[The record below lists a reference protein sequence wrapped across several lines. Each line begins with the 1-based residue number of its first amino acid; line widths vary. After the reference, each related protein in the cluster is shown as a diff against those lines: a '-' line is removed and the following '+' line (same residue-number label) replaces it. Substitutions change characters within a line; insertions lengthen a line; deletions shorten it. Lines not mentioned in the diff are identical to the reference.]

1 MPPSLIDGCSC
12 PEFSESF
19 LEIAQRDGRRRSQV
33 EKRSTRPNFLPQPA
47 FVRLKSEPH
56 GVPPRTPSST
66 LDDAVA
72 GYPAS
77 PADAEDQ
84 ASLNPNCTPRR
95 AFNGK
100 IRVLTKTQVMNQAA
114 RNPYP
119 APSTENIA
127 AMQSS
132 AQSPLSVDPAEWKM
146 YLEFQ
151 QLRETFN
158 AFLQN
163 QEEVAEFMSLKQELK
178 EYMAHKQEIQ
188 TFLQSKSSTSSEGE
202 AAANPPEKDD
212 DVGNNMTPM
221 DEDKGNDGEWQPSR
235 RRKHRSSD
243 NAQNTTSH
251 TAPTQTVVL
260 KPTCKAEV
268 YRFTGRDICAAI
280 EKTGVRNKDGF
291 SVHMSEKSNTIS
303 ITTKNPLITSKLL
316 SIGEIKKDDKTYEV
330 TPYMAMAS
338 NQVKGVI
345 YLHGSD
351 NKETP
356 ETLMQDLM
364 CRTNKIVAA
373 RVIGR
378 SGRTVLITFEG
389 KSIPKYVRFLYES
402 YPVSSYRPRP
412 VVCFNC
418 HEIGHK
424 SDVCPNKTSRC
435 DKCGHDHSKDS
446 DCELQPKCHNC
457 GGSHVATSND
467 CPKRRIPPKRRT
479 THTATPPQ
487 ENKTN
492 KPAPTKGAPGPS
504 PVIPTTPSKG
514 AWSTPLCFTDTGA
527 PVVLGMPS
535 NKEAETPSA
544 TVELAIWQ
552 SKVEARMTSVETSIK
567 EMKQMLGTL
576 LSKLNV

>member
-1 MPPSLIDGCSC
+1 
-12 PEFSESF
+12 
-19 LEIAQRDGRRRSQV
+19 
-33 EKRSTRPNFLPQPA
+33 
-47 FVRLKSEPH
+47 
-56 GVPPRTPSST
+56 
-66 LDDAVA
+66 
-72 GYPAS
+72 
-77 PADAEDQ
+77 
-84 ASLNPNCTPRR
+84 
-95 AFNGK
+95 
-100 IRVLTKTQVMNQAA
+100 MNQAA

-163 QEEVAEFMSLKQELK
+163 QEEVAKFISLKQELK

-280 EKTGVRNKDGF
+280 EKTCVRNKDGF

-316 SIGEIKKDDKTYEV
+316 SIGEIKKDDKTCEV

-356 ETLMQDLM
+356 ETFMQDLM

-373 RVIGR
+373 RVIDR

-492 KPAPTKGAPGPS
+492 KPALTKGAPGPS
-504 PVIPTTPSKG
+504 PVIPTTPNRG
-514 AWSTPLCFTDTGA
+514 AWSTPLCFTDTAA

-544 TVELAIWQ
+544 TVELTLWQ
-552 SKVEARMTSVETSIK
+552 SKVESRMTSVETSIK

>member
-1 MPPSLIDGCSC
+1 M
-12 PEFSESF
+12 
-19 LEIAQRDGRRRSQV
+19 
-33 EKRSTRPNFLPQPA
+33 
-47 FVRLKSEPH
+47 
-56 GVPPRTPSST
+56 
-66 LDDAVA
+66 
-72 GYPAS
+72 
-77 PADAEDQ
+77 
-84 ASLNPNCTPRR
+84 
-95 AFNGK
+95 K
-100 IRVLTKTQVMNQAA
+100 I
-114 RNPYP
+114 
-119 APSTENIA
+119 
-127 AMQSS
+127 S
-132 AQSPLSVDPAEWKM
+132 AQSPLGVDPAEWKM
-146 YLEFQ
+146 YLEFKQ
-151 QLRETFN
+151 SRETFT

-163 QEEVAEFMSLKQELK
+163 QEEVAEFMSSKQDLK
-178 EYMAHKQEIQ
+178 EYMAHKQEFQ
-188 TFLQSKSSTSSEGE
+188 TFLQSKSGTLSEGE
-202 AAANPPEKDD
+202 AAVNQPEKDD
-212 DVGNNMTPM
+212 DVENTMTPM

-235 RRKHRSSD
+235 RRKHRSSA
-243 NAQNTTSH
+243 NAQNNTSQ

-330 TPYMAMAS
+330 TPYMATAS

-364 CRTNKIVAA
+364 CRTNEIVAA

-402 YPVSSYRPRP
+402 YQVSSYRPRP

-435 DKCGHDHSKDS
+435 DKCGQDHSKDS

-457 GGSHVATSND
+457 GGSHVATSNE
-467 CPKRRIPPKRRT
+467 CPMRRIPPKRQAKSKVTSPRDI
-479 THTATPPQ
+479 Q
-487 ENKTN
+487 TN
-492 KPAPTKGAPGPS
+492 KPAPTKRALGPS
-504 PVIPTTPSKG
+504 PVIPTKPSRG
-514 AWSTPLCFTDTGA
+514 AWSTPFSFTDTTA
-527 PVVLGMPS
+527 PMVFSTLSSKVGEPP
-535 NKEAETPSA
+535 TA
-544 TVELAIWQ
+544 TVELALWQ
-552 SKVEARMTSVETSIK
+552 SKIEARMASVETAII

-576 LSKLNV
+576 LSKLNG